1 MVTYKEC
8 GQESSKG
15 SQEGSK
21 MAMAKSK
28 GTGEDRLSFRIICF
42 VPGGGQ
48 HLGLTLGI
56 P

>member
-1 MVTYKEC
+1 
-8 GQESSKG
+8 
-15 SQEGSK
+15 

-28 GTGEDRLSFRIICF
+28 GTDEDRLSIRIICG
-42 VPGGGQ
+42 VLGGGQ